1 MESVDMW
8 LKNTKYK
15 KGIKPHFERVRG
27 LGITYE
33 QAKPHIEN
41 GGLEFYTR
49 MQL

>member
-1 MESVDMW
+1 MDMW

-33 QAKPHIEN
+33 QAMPHIEN